1 MSESISGILSLSFIQ
16 PAGADPCQTIHGAAA
31 PALASSTPK
40 ACAGAASVGMARR
53 CASCPSLHQQMLK
66 LKMPSLPTRL
76 LGLGKIEHGPS
87 MTRSPFPLEVL
98 QPLKQG
104 TRLPR

>member
-1 MSESISGILSLSFIQ
+1 
-16 PAGADPCQTIHGAAA
+16 
-31 PALASSTPK
+31 
-40 ACAGAASVGMARR
+40 
-53 CASCPSLHQQMLK
+53 MLK